1 MMMRRWAFR
10 LAFPALGLLIV
21 LMFFGI
27 KEPAPQTASTTEE
40 PETAPSFEGVVPNPV
55 PDDGPDIVFKWQD
68 TDGSWHYA
76 DKPPTD
82 RNWNALAVDPAS
94 TGVNGEPEVMTEPD
108 WQSPYAAPFSL
119 SADNI
124 RQRQNAATP

>member
-21 LMFFGI
+21 LMFVGI
-27 KEPAPQTASTTEE
+27 TSPV
-40 PETAPSFEGVVPNPV
+40 PETTSSSPEEAVPAFEGVVPNPV

-76 DKPPTD
+76 DKPPAD
-82 RNWNALAVDPAS
+82 GNWNALAIDPSSRRLNA
-94 TGVNGEPEVMTEPD
+94 EPEVMTEPD
-108 WQSPYAAPFSL
+108 WKSPYSAPFSL
-119 SADNI
+119 SSGGFD
-124 RQRQNAATP
+124 RMPNAATP